1 MPHVVLFGA
10 VEGENRGANPM
21 DPPLE
26 RVDDLFWL
34 RDDRRSD
41 PAVLAHLR
49 AENAHTDA
57 HLAHVRPLADAV
69 YDEIIATIQETD
81 DDVAFPWGPDFE
93 YFVRTTEG
101 KAYPEI
107 RRRRRLLHASADA
120 ADSSECVLDVDALAK
135 SLPHCTLGSFR
146 VSPDH
151 KTLAYA
157 IDATG
162 YETYEIRFKN
172 LETGERLPDVLE
184 NTAGAVSWGA
194 RDAASGAWNEVYYS
208 TQDDAHR
215 PDKVWRHTL
224 GADPKDDALILV
236 EEDELFCV
244 GFGRTSDGRFML
256 LECESSETTEV
267 RVVDLETDKSGG
279 GGGVFSEA
287 RAEEAARAQVL
298 RGAPRRALV
307 RPEQP
312 RPEGF
317 RPVRVPRGAAGG
329 GELDAR
335 AGTRRGRGGSV
346 RSRRPT
352 GARVVRR
359 RSARAHAR
367 DAERLRKFLVLEGR
381 EDGFAAAWILN
392 LAPLAPDPNAAAVIE
407 NWRKVEFA
415 GASGSVY
422 TSSASS
428 ALGCVGA
435 NQRFDA
441 AFVFLT
447 RAGATEPKTVYRVDA
462 KTGAKAVAKRTPA
475 IGFDETEY
483 ETMRMEV
490 PSRDGRVKIPVSV
503 AWRRDKVDFRGR
515 DEGKGNADAAAAD
528 DSSIAPLRPS
538 PLLLTGYGSYGIS
551 DDPSFMREDVSLMN
565 RGVVIATAHVRGG
578 GEMGRDWYEKEGKFL
593 TKKNTFFDFQDV
605 AACLIRRGWTEPAK
619 LAVTGRSAGGL
630 LVGAVVNLDPSLFRC
645 AVAAVPFVDVM
656 TSMCD
661 ASIPLTTGEWEEWGN
676 PNEREFHE
684 YMLSYSPMEN
694 VPKPGQHAGTWPD
707 VLVTGGLH
715 DPRVAYW
722 EGAKYAQRLR
732 EGAGDGGARILLKTD
747 LDAGHFSASDRYK
760 YYREKALEHAFVLDA
775 LGLNDDPEARPSW
788 AAAAKG

>member
-256 LECESSETTEV
+256 LECESSETNEV
-267 RVVDLETDKSGG
+267 RVVDLETDHQGAAAGFFPRLVQKRRRGH
-279 GGGVFSEA
+279 
-287 RAEEAARAQVL
+287 RYYAEH
-298 RGAPRRALV
+298 RGAHWFVLSNRDRKDFDLFV
-307 RPEQP
+307 CPEAQP
-312 RPEGF
+312 EEESWM
-317 RPVRVPRGAAGG
+317 RVPERVGGEVVQCAPDDQPAPGSFAAGR
-329 GELDAR
+329 L
-335 AGTRRGRGGSV
+335 GRTLETLSV
-346 RSRRPT
+346 FET
-352 GARVVRR
+352 
-359 RSARAHAR
+359 
-367 DAERLRKFLVLEGR
+367 FLVLEGR

-441 AFVFLT
+441 AHVFLT

-475 IGFDETEY
+475 IGFDEAEY

-515 DEGKGNADAAAAD
+515 DEGKGNADAADAD

-788 AAAAKG
+788 AAAKG